1 MCNWYPST
9 WWWSKKRGL
18 MFSWCIPV
26 EVFNSWKKY
35 FCFFK
40 RTPRPKIWNFG
51 GSLNWRLSTP
61 ATLNPSVPPLL
72 WSQPRVFS
80 IVLDPVQSQHG
91 FSPVIPELSLFGGTL
106 QKQYLTVQFYCPK
119 TVGVLFENDLK
130 PCASVKASETEWN
143 LAQTINKE

>member
-119 TVGVLFENDLK
+119 KGWRIVWK
-130 PCASVKASETEWN
+130 WSEALRFSQGLRNWMELGSN
-143 LAQTINKE
+143 NK